1 MPDSVSSVCTT
12 RKLLRSSRS
21 PSTPPD
27 ARRHYIGPEDAICM
41 ERRGA
46 DPRVGAWKCWL
57 GPIERQ
63 RWQRLHF
70 SEKQDRVTR
79 NAQRRIGSGAAMHCE
94 LGRRSVAPRLRG
106 DLGHGNLLVPLLIEQ
121 PRDGGYQRLPGVLA
135 LAFVESRATSPRHR
149 NASKATAT

>member
-1 MPDSVSSVCTT
+1 
-12 RKLLRSSRS
+12 
-21 PSTPPD
+21 
-27 ARRHYIGPEDAICM
+27 M

-94 LGRRSVAPRLRG
+94 LGRRSVARRLRG
-106 DLGHGNLLVPLLIEQ
+106 DLGHHNLLVPLLIEQ

>member
-1 MPDSVSSVCTT
+1 MLGGTTSAPRTRFVWSVEV
-12 RKLLRSSRS
+12 
-21 PSTPPD
+21 P
-27 ARRHYIGPEDAICM
+27 I
-41 ERRGA
+41 
-46 DPRVGAWKCWL
+46 PRVGAWKCWL

-79 NAQRRIGSGAAMHCE
+79 NVQGVTRNAQGRIGSGAAMHCE

-106 DLGHGNLLVPLLIEQ
+106 DLGHRNLLVPLLIEQ
-121 PRDGGYQRLPGVLA
+121 PLDGGYQRLPGVLA